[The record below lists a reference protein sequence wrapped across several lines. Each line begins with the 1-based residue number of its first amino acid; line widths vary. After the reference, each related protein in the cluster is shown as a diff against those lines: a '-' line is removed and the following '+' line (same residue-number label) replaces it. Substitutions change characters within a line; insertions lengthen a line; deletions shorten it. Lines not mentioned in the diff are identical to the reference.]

1 MISPTLSAEIA
12 QLHQAEMRATASR
25 LSLSRLFRRSPEPES
40 APRPDVRRHHRGA
53 RHPAAASGTRRA
65 RAPPRRLTQLTYAI
79 LGLRRP
85 PARTRTRVSGPVAC
99 RDRAAGDIVGA
110 WSAPARR
117 FGSTSPCSAP
127 TSRRASR
134 SCTTSSPC
142 TGSAPG
148 PAGSAACC
156 WPTPPRR
163 RDARRLCRDLRWLGV
178 TVGRVR
184 DLDVIRER
192 LAGLDGA
199 PELLDG
205 ERATAVDEVRTAL
218 ERRRARHLHRDL
230 AALLEPARWSG
241 LTQAPL
247 AEVAPRVLE
256 AERRRVLR
264 RDRAAEHA
272 EADRAA
278 RLHDVRKAAKRL
290 RYAAE
295 AAGEPALAERAE
307 ALQELLGAGND
318 ALMTA
323 AWLDRTARE
332 LPEEADRLRAEST
345 RQWAEAR
352 LDDAAYTRAIEA
364 LRATGI

>member
-1 MISPTLSAEIA
+1 MVGTGEALREYLAV
-12 QLHQAEMRATASR
+12 QRADLEACLPR
-25 LSLSRLFRRSPEPES
+25 LDDVES
-40 APRPDVRRHHRGA
+40 VHRVR
-53 RHPAAASGTRRA
+53 TRA
-65 RAPPRRLTQLTYAI
+65 RRI
-79 LGLRRP
+79 
-85 PARTRTRVSGPVAC
+85 
-99 RDRAAGDIVGA
+99 
-110 WSAPARR
+110 
-117 FGSTSPCSAP
+117 
-127 TSRRASR
+127 R
-134 SCTTSSPC
+134 SVLLAYSSE
-142 TGSAPG
+142 
-148 PAGSAACC
+148 
-156 WPTPPRR
+156 TP
-163 RDARRLCRDLRWLGV
+163 DARRLCRDLRWLGV

-218 ERRRARHLHRDL
+218 DRRRARHLHRDL

-332 LPEEADRLRAEST
+332 LPDEADRLRAEST

-352 LDDAAYTRAIEA
+352 LDDAAYTRADRGAPRRTGSDLPDTA
-364 LRATGI
+364 LVRPGTMGWTANPTGR

>member
-1 MISPTLSAEIA
+1 MVGTGEALREYLAVQRADLEASLP
-12 QLHQAEMRATASR
+12 QLHDV
-25 LSLSRLFRRSPEPES
+25 ES
-40 APRPDVRRHHRGA
+40 VHRVR
-53 RHPAAASGTRRA
+53 TRA
-65 RAPPRRLTQLTYAI
+65 RRIRSVLLAYSSVTPH
-79 LGLRRP
+79 
-85 PARTRTRVSGPVAC
+85 
-99 RDRAAGDIVGA
+99 AGG
-110 WSAPARR
+110 
-117 FGSTSPCSAP
+117 
-127 TSRRASR
+127 
-134 SCTTSSPC
+134 
-142 TGSAPG
+142 
-148 PAGSAACC
+148 
-156 WPTPPRR
+156 
-163 RDARRLCRDLRWLGV
+163 LCRDLRWLGV

-192 LAGLDGA
+192 LGGLDGA
-199 PELLDG
+199 SELLGG

-218 ERRRARHLHRDL
+218 ERRRARRLHRDL

-295 AAGEPALAERAE
+295 AAGEPALTGRAE

-332 LPEEADRLRAEST
+332 VPEAADRLRTEST
-345 RQWAEAR
+345 RQWAGAR
-352 LDDAAYTRAIEA
+352 VDEAAYARAIEA
-364 LRATGI
+364 LRTTGI

>member
-1 MISPTLSAEIA
+1 MVGTSEALQEYLAVQRADLEACLSQLDEVESVHRVRTRARRIRSVLLAYSAE
-12 QLHQAEMRATASR
+12 T
-25 LSLSRLFRRSPEPES
+25 PE
-40 APRPDVRRHHRGA
+40 
-53 RHPAAASGTRRA
+53 
-65 RAPPRRLTQLTYAI
+65 
-79 LGLRRP
+79 
-85 PARTRTRVSGPVAC
+85 
-99 RDRAAGDIVGA
+99 
-110 WSAPARR
+110 
-117 FGSTSPCSAP
+117 
-127 TSRRASR
+127 
-134 SCTTSSPC
+134 
-142 TGSAPG
+142 
-148 PAGSAACC
+148 
-156 WPTPPRR
+156 
-163 RDARRLCRDLRWLGV
+163 ARRLCRDLRWLGV

-192 LAGLDGA
+192 LAALDGV
-199 PELLDG
+199 PELLHR
-205 ERATAVDEVRTAL
+205 ERATAVEEVRTAL
-218 ERRRARHLHRDL
+218 DRRRARHLHRDL
-230 AALLEPARWSG
+230 GRLLEAKRWSG

-247 AEVAPRVLE
+247 AETAPRVLE
-256 AERRRVLR
+256 AERRRVLH

-272 EADRAA
+272 EADRSA

-332 LPEEADRLRAEST
+332 LPEVADRLRAESAL
-345 RQWAEAR
+345 QWAEAR